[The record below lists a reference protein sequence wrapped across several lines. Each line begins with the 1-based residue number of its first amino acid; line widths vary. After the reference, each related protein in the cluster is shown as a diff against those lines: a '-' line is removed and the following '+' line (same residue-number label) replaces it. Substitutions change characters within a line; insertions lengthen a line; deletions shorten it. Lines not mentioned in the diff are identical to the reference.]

1 MQYLVP
7 VCTSQSHTIS
17 HLFSTHCDDVLLS
30 RVWTWTQAFE
40 HSRVM
45 LFRFAVQPSIQ
56 TMTVGKGWRR
66 GMHQTLV
73 WSRISTVMK

>member
-1 MQYLVP
+1 M
-7 VCTSQSHTIS
+7 
-17 HLFSTHCDDVLLS
+17 
-30 RVWTWTQAFE
+30 TQAFE

-66 GMHQTLV
+66 GMHQTFSSLESNQHCADEV
-73 WSRISTVMK
+73 II